1 MNQNPPDQDI
11 ADDEDLLKITIG
23 SLRDLARQIE
33 NLKEQIQSGEDA
45 DLKIAAAQLKSLDAW
60 MRNYVTTENRL
71 AELKRKHRG
80 PDDGGLALDLKRARF
95 EIGCR
100 LARIRT
106 AKCKRCVSE

>member
-45 DLKIAAAQLKSLDAW
+45 DLKIAVAQLKSLDAW
-60 MRNYVTTENRL
+60 MRNYVTTETPPICWR
-71 AELKRKHRG
+71 RKSKV
-80 PDDGGLALDLKRARF
+80 AL
-95 EIGCR
+95 
-100 LARIRT
+100 
-106 AKCKRCVSE
+106 